1 MKKDLNKL
9 NVCLMFGGQTV
20 EHDVSIISC
29 FQVLNALD
37 KDKYNIELIYITK
50 NNKMLQGKCLSDLNT
65 FKKGTFKNT
74 KEVTLKN
81 ISDVTYIIK
90 GKKKV
95 KVDVFIPVVHGC
107 GVEDG
112 TISAILDFYNATY
125 ITSSI
130 YGSAVSQ
137 DKIYTKDILT
147 KYGINTPKYIYF
159 NKTEEQ
165 KAVLDK
171 LAFPLI
177 IKPARLG
184 SSIGIEKA
192 KNIEELERSILN
204 ASKYTDRLIIEE
216 AIDSYKELNI
226 ACFKYKDELYLSSIE
241 EVKTTNEFLTFLDKY
256 EENKKSENTNRIIN
270 VQLDKKIKT
279 KIFDYTKL
287 IYNILD
293 LRGVIRIDYLYDT
306 KNDIVYFNEVN
317 TIPGSFAFYL
327 YEQKKV
333 TFNIM
338 LDMLIK
344 EAILNKAKESKQV
357 KSFTSNILN
366 RKTLKLK
373 K

>member
-1 MKKDLNKL
+1 M
-9 NVCLMFGGQTV
+9 
-20 EHDVSIISC
+20 
-29 FQVLNALD
+29 
-37 KDKYNIELIYITK
+37 
-50 NNKMLQGKCLSDLNT
+50 
-65 FKKGTFKNT
+65 
-74 KEVTLKN
+74 
-81 ISDVTYIIK
+81 
-90 GKKKV
+90 
-95 KVDVFIPVVHGC
+95 
-107 GVEDG
+107 
-112 TISAILDFYNATY
+112 
-125 ITSSI
+125 
-130 YGSAVSQ
+130 
-137 DKIYTKDILT
+137 
-147 KYGINTPKYIYF
+147 
-159 NKTEEQ
+159 
-165 KAVLDK
+165 
-171 LAFPLI
+171 
-177 IKPARLG
+177 
-184 SSIGIEKA
+184 
-192 KNIEELERSILN
+192 
-204 ASKYTDRLIIEE
+204 DRG
-216 AIDSYKELNI
+216 
-226 ACFKYKDELYLSSIE
+226 KYKDELYLSSIE